1 MLEHA
6 QIEAIV
12 QGYMTALNK
21 QDLEAI
27 MNMYAADATVED
39 PVGTD
44 AHIGHE
50 AIRSFYQLTTSM
62 DIKAELS
69 GPIRAA
75 GAEVA
80 FPFTIQILSG
90 DAPVKMEIIDVF
102 KFNAEG
108 KVSCMRA
115 FWSPENCTP
124 LS

>member
-1 MLEHA
+1 MLEHT

-27 MNMYAADATVED
+27 MNMYAVDATVED

-50 AIRSFYQLTTSM
+50 AIRSFYQLATSM
-62 DIKAELS
+62 DIKADLTGS
-69 GPIRAA
+69 IRAA
-75 GAEVA
+75 GTEVA

-90 DAPVKMEIIDVF
+90 DAPVKMEVIDVF